1 LLEKVRVVNRSR
13 SERSFHIFYMMLA
26 GLKDEEL
33 RQMGLDRKAETYTFL
48 KLSDCYTVVGM
59 NDAQEMDRVV
69 NAMKVLGFTPD
80 IQNSVWRTLAG
91 ILLLGNV
98 EFVAAQDGDSSKP
111 KDPEVVRKLAA
122 LWKVEPDYLESA
134 LVTRTFATGVGNK
147 STLRKGGVNS
157 PLTVAGAQFARDALA
172 KAMYSGLFDFVVAQ
186 LNKAMAPP
194 DALAKRLTL
203 GILDIYGFEIFEDN
217 SFEQFCINWC
227 NEKLQQYFIE
237 LTLKE
242 EQEEYE
248 REGIEWTTIDYFN
261 NQVIVDLIEQL
272 PAKAGVQSGPKAG
285 LLALLNEACT
295 LKNTTDETFL
305 LKIAADHKD
314 NKFFEV
320 PGILKG
326 KPTTFVI
333 KHYAGDVTY
342 KVSKVR
348 KLYSFVF
355 KKKKRLRILLTRTW
369 TPSMAINAGASRA
382 RVMV

>member
-1 LLEKVRVVNRSR
+1 
-13 SERSFHIFYMMLA
+13 
-26 GLKDEEL
+26 LK
-33 RQMGLDRKAETYTFL
+33 
-48 KLSDCYTVVGM
+48 
-59 NDAQEMDRVV
+59 
-69 NAMKVLGFTPD
+69 
-80 IQNSVWRTLAG
+80 
-91 ILLLGNV
+91 
-98 EFVAAQDGDSSKP
+98 SK
-111 KDPEVVRKLAA
+111 RFA
-122 LWKVEPDYLESA
+122 LFS
-134 LVTRTFATGVGNK
+134 
-147 STLRKGGVNS
+147 GGVNS
-157 PLTVAGAQFARDALA
+157 PLSVSGAQFARDALA

-248 REGIEWTTIDYFN
+248 REGIEWTPVEYFN

-272 PAKAGVQSGPKAG
+272 PAKAGVQGGPKAG

-305 LKIAADHKD
+305 LKIAADHKE

-320 PGILKG
+320 PNLSKG
-326 KPTTFVI
+326 KPTTFVV
-333 KHYAGDVTY
+333 KHYAGNVTY
-342 KVSKVR
+342 KVAGFIEKNLDRQERELFFVFFFFSFGSFFS
-348 KLYSFVF
+348 LYSDQRHCIESSSDTVIATLMSNVATDDVKRADSAGTSF
-355 KKKKRLRILLTRTW
+355 KKSLNELIISLSKCR
-369 TPSMAINAGASRA
+369 PSYVRCIKPNESKAALKSEEERF
-382 RVMV
+382 RHQV